1 MKRKCFLILTLIL
14 CIGTLLGVM
23 CACNKTSD
31 DTPSDNICRITEE
44 FYAGES
50 DAFYAS
56 IEKGRREA
64 TFIADGVARDVGD
77 FVELTILPLKSNSY
91 TTLGYTIS
99 DDVSTLSGE
108 ISVGKHGEFV
118 ASIALDFL
126 PTKITVCVDEV
137 EDEIE
142 LSSVLEGAISAEQA
156 IEIAKNELQNAI
168 DKEYDEGKP
177 EREVYL
183 KLISADRTTYFYY
196 VSFIGEGVDYWA
208 MLINPQTGDIVS
220 RKH

>member
-23 CACNKTSD
+23 CACNKTTD

-77 FVELTILPLKSNSY
+77 FAELTILPLKSNSY
-91 TTLGYTIS
+91 KTLGYTIS

-137 EDEIE
+137 GDEIE

-177 EREVYL
+177 EREIYL

>member
-14 CIGTLLGVM
+14 CIGTLFGVM

-31 DTPSDNICRITEE
+31 DSPSDNICRITQE

-77 FVELTILPLKSNSY
+77 FIELTILPLKSNSY
-91 TTLGYTIS
+91 TTLNYTVS
-99 DDVSTLSGE
+99 DDLNTLSGE
-108 ISVGKHGEFV
+108 IEAGKHGEFA
-118 ASIALDFL
+118 ASIALDFI
-126 PTKITVCVDEV
+126 PTKITVCAE
-137 EDEIE
+137 EAENEIE
-142 LSSVLEGAISAEQA
+142 LSSVLEGAITAEQA
-156 IEIAKNELQNAI
+156 IEIAKEELANAI
-168 DKEYDEGKP
+168 NKEYEEGKP
-177 EREVYL
+177 EREIYL

-208 MLINPQTGDIVS
+208 MLINPQTGEIVS